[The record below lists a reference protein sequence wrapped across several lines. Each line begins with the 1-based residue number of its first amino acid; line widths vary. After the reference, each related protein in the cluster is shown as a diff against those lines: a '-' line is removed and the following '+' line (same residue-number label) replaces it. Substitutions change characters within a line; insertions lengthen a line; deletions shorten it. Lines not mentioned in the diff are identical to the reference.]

1 MSGLLD
7 FLNTY
12 LNIGH
17 MAREKRKFRLMQ
29 KRAKALPD
37 EYTYVFNKI
46 QHYMWMHSGG
56 SGMDLMPL
64 FAGLLD
70 LFETG
75 AAEGKRVLEIT
86 GKDVA
91 AFCDELLR
99 NARTYTQDWREDLNR
114 DIMKKLGKRT
124 RKGDGN

>member
-7 FLNTY
+7 FLNEY
-12 LNIGH
+12 FNFRH
-17 MAREKRKFRLMQ
+17 MAREKRKFRQMQ
-29 KRAKALPD
+29 KRAKALPA
-37 EYTYVFNKI
+37 EYSFVFKKI
-46 QHYMWMHSGG
+46 QNYMWMHSGG
-56 SGMDLMPL
+56 SGMDMLPI
-64 FAGLLD
+64 FTDLLD
-70 LFETG
+70 LFETS

-114 DIMKKLGKRT
+114 DIMRKL
-124 RKGDGN
+124 RKGRRS

>member
-7 FLNTY
+7 FLNDY
-12 LNIGH
+12 FNFRHI
-17 MAREKRKFRLMQ
+17 AREKRKFRQMQ
-29 KRAKALPD
+29 KRAKALPE
-37 EYTYVFNKI
+37 EYAFVFKKI
-46 QHYMWMHSGG
+46 QNYMWMHSGG
-56 SGMDLMPL
+56 SGMDMLPI
-64 FAGLLD
+64 FTDLLD

-75 AAEGKRVLEIT
+75 AAEGKRVLDIT

-114 DIMKKLGKRT
+114 DIMRKL
-124 RKGDGN
+124 RKGRRS

>member
-7 FLNTY
+7 FLNDY
-12 LNIGH
+12 FNFRH
-17 MAREKRKFRLMQ
+17 MAREKRKFREMQ
-29 KRAKALPD
+29 KRAKALPED
-37 EYTYVFNKI
+37 YTFVFKKI
-46 QHYMWMHSGG
+46 QNYMWMHSGG
-56 SGMDLMPL
+56 SGMDMLPI
-64 FAGLLD
+64 FTDLLD

-99 NARTYTQDWREDLNR
+99 SARTYTQDWREDLNR
-114 DIMKKLGKRT
+114 DIMRKL
-124 RKGDGN
+124 RKGRRS

>member
-7 FLNTY
+7 FLNDY
-12 LNIGH
+12 FNFRH
-17 MAREKRKFRLMQ
+17 MAREKRKFRQMQ
-29 KRAKALPD
+29 KRAKALPED
-37 EYTYVFNKI
+37 YAFVFKKI
-46 QHYMWMHSGG
+46 QNYMWMHSGG
-56 SGMDLMPL
+56 SGMDMLPI
-64 FAGLLD
+64 FTDLLD

-75 AAEGKRVLEIT
+75 AAEGKRVLDIT

-114 DIMKKLGKRT
+114 DIMRKL
-124 RKGDGN
+124 RKGRRS